1 MFRMRLVK
9 RFRVQVFKF
18 TSIIALVAL
27 AIAVSGKHLSSS
39 PSQSTSSVNSQE
51 EMARTFVTQASQLA
65 TRYHR

>member
-1 MFRMRLVK
+1 M
-9 RFRVQVFKF
+9 FKF

-39 PSQSTSSVNSQE
+39 PSQPTSVNSQE

>member
-1 MFRMRLVK
+1 MRLVK
-9 RFRVQVFKF
+9 RVRVQVFKF

-39 PSQSTSSVNSQE
+39 PSQSTSVNSQE

>member
-9 RFRVQVFKF
+9 QVRVQVFKL

-39 PSQSTSSVNSQE
+39 PSQPTSVNSQE